1 MCIRPAPADAMV
13 TTASAA
19 AGSLP
24 PVRAEEG
31 RRQELALMKRRA
43 TGLLVVMSAV
53 FVAVTVLGTGHG
65 WTGYLQATAE
75 ASMVGGLADW
85 FAVTALFRH
94 PLGVPVPH
102 TAVIRARKD
111 EFGKTLGT
119 FVQENFLTADV
130 VAERVHAARVG
141 QRLGD
146 WLAEERNA
154 AVVAEHVSDL
164 AVAVADL
171 VRDEDVHRL
180 LEHEMTRLVDAV
192 PLAPLAGRA
201 LQVVTANGR
210 HQELFDAVLRGVE
223 HFLDDNEARL
233 RDRFAQESP
242 WWLPNAFEDR
252 IFERL
257 LEGFRTY
264 LHAVNA
270 DPDHELRA
278 QFDERVADLT
288 QRLLESAELRERG
301 EQLKHDFLA
310 HPELRRWTT
319 EVWSDVKQR
328 FRAQACDP
336 ESELRARLT
345 AGVASAGRR
354 LAGDA
359 VLQAKADEVVDS
371 AIRYVAEN
379 FRAEITSLVSGTIE
393 RWDAEETSDK
403 LELLLGPD
411 LQFIRINGTV
421 VGGLA
426 GLAIH
431 AIAQVIG

>member
-1 MCIRPAPADAMV
+1 MT
-13 TTASAA
+13 TTAV
-19 AGSLP
+19 P
-24 PVRAEEG
+24 PVRAEAA
-31 RRQELALMKRRA
+31 RRHELATMKRRA
-43 TGLLVVMSAV
+43 TGLLVVMTFV
-53 FVAVTVLGTGHG
+53 FVAVTVFGTGHG

-111 EFGKTLGT
+111 DFGKTLGT

-130 VAERVHAARVG
+130 VAERVRAARVG
-141 QRLGD
+141 PRLGD
-146 WLAEERNA
+146 WLSDERNA
-154 AVVAEHVSDL
+154 AIVAEHVSDV
-164 AVAVADL
+164 AVALADL
-171 VRDEDVHRL
+171 VRDEDVHEV
-180 LEHEMTRLVDAV
+180 LEHEVTRLVGAV

-201 LQVVTANGR
+201 LQVITANGR

-252 IFERL
+252 LFERL
-257 LEGFRTY
+257 LDGFRTY
-264 LHAVNA
+264 LRAVNA
-270 DPDHELRA
+270 DPNHELRG
-278 QFDERVADLT
+278 QFDARVADLT
-288 QRLLESAELRERG
+288 VRLMESPELLERG

-310 HPELRRWTT
+310 HPELRRWTAD
-319 EVWSDVKQR
+319 VWSDLKQR
-328 FRAQACDP
+328 FREQACDP
-336 ESELRARLT
+336 GSELRARLT

-354 LAGDA
+354 LASDVA
-359 VLQAKADEVVDS
+359 LQGKADEVIDA
-371 AIRYVAEN
+371 AIRYVTDN
-379 FRAEITSLVSGTIE
+379 FRGEITSLVSGTIE